1 MRRTRARIDAET
13 AARLGLVVSRL
24 ARSIRQ
30 HGSAGLT
37 PSQLSAL
44 ESGNYRDVTA
54 DGWSGGRCIQR
65 LEGANRCSRCVLR
78 SVLLSGLAWWR
89 STLLHVRRPAR
100 RRPAR
105 PAV

>member
-1 MRRTRARIDAET
+1 MRSTRARVDAEA

-44 ESGNYRDVTA
+44 EAAITETLPPTA
-54 DGWSGGRCIQR
+54 GVGVDAFNVSKG
-65 LEGANRCSRCVLR
+65 
-78 SVLLSGLAWWR
+78 
-89 STLLHVRRPAR
+89 
-100 RRPAR
+100 
-105 PAV
+105 